1 MLAKVK
7 SYALLGLEGY
17 FVDIEVDLRPGVPV
31 FNIVGLPSSSIKE
44 ARNRVQTAVKNSG
57 YQFMGKRVT
66 INLAPADT
74 KKDGSY
80 FDFPMAIGFLISS
93 GQLPSKIFQ
102 DYIMIG
108 ELSLDGSLRGVCGIM
123 PMLISALQAGHR
135 KFIIPKDNA
144 KEASYIKG
152 TEVVAVATLSDACSF
167 LSGLEQIAPV
177 APCEY
182 LAEEG
187 IAEGGAD
194 FAFVRG
200 QTLAKR
206 ALEIA
211 VAGGHNILMS
221 GPPGTGKTMLA
232 RCVPSIMPSLSFEE
246 AIEITKIHSIAGILD
261 SETGI
266 VRSRPF
272 RNPHH
277 TASSYS
283 LTGGGSTAMPG
294 EVSLAHHGVLFLD
307 EIPEY
312 QRKTLETLRQ
322 PLENGSITVAR
333 VARTVEYPA
342 RFMLIASM
350 NPCPC
355 GRGGDQCTCSARE
368 LAAYRNKLSGP
379 LLDRIDI
386 SVTVDNVEY
395 DELRCKSGAESSA
408 DIKKRVEAARRIQR
422 QRFAGEG
429 IYSNS
434 QMNNA
439 MLEKYC
445 AIDSLSEALLKQ
457 AYKKLNLSARGTVR
471 VLKTARTI
479 ADLDGAENISS
490 THLAEAIQFRG
501 YEKERI

>member
-1 MLAKVK
+1 
-7 SYALLGLEGY
+7 
-17 FVDIEVDLRPGVPV
+17 
-31 FNIVGLPSSSIKE
+31 
-44 ARNRVQTAVKNSG
+44 
-57 YQFMGKRVT
+57 
-66 INLAPADT
+66 
-74 KKDGSY
+74 
-80 FDFPMAIGFLISS
+80 
-93 GQLPSKIFQ
+93 
-102 DYIMIG
+102 
-108 ELSLDGSLRGVCGIM
+108 
-123 PMLISALQAGHR
+123 
-135 KFIIPKDNA
+135 
-144 KEASYIKG
+144 
-152 TEVVAVATLSDACSF
+152 
-167 LSGLEQIAPV
+167 
-177 APCEY
+177 
-182 LAEEG
+182 
-187 IAEGGAD
+187 
-194 FAFVRG
+194 
-200 QTLAKR
+200 
-206 ALEIA
+206 
-211 VAGGHNILMS
+211 
-221 GPPGTGKTMLA
+221 
-232 RCVPSIMPSLSFEE
+232 
-246 AIEITKIHSIAGILD
+246 
-261 SETGI
+261 
-266 VRSRPF
+266 
-272 RNPHH
+272 
-277 TASSYS
+277 
-283 LTGGGSTAMPG
+283 MPG

-395 DELRCKSGAESSA
+395 DDLRCKSGAESSA